1 MDNILHIHFRIP
13 LAVRRLIATSSTRN
27 RMNETNGKY
36 SRIWQKNAILIKLKE
51 NVEKYTYI

>member
-51 NVEKYTYI
+51 NVEKYI